1 MPELI
6 DALQRHNVP
15 AHLIEVEIT
24 QGAAI
29 TDLPRAIGQLRQ
41 LREAGNRIAMDDYG
55 TAFSSLVL
63 FRSLPLTTVKIDETF
78 IDTAHA
84 IGLSVTADG
93 VERESQ
99 FRLLRDVRCDTVR
112 GFLISWPV
120 APADLPRRSAI

>member
-1 MPELI
+1 
-6 DALQRHNVP
+6 
-15 AHLIEVEIT
+15 
-24 QGAAI
+24 
-29 TDLPRAIGQLRQ
+29 
-41 LREAGNRIAMDDYG
+41 MDDYG